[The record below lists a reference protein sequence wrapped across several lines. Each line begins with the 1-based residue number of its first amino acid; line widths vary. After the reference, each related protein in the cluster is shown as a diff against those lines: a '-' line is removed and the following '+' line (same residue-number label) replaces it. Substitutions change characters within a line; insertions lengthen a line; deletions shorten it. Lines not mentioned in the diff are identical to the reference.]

1 MKNLNK
7 KWTKRQQDL
16 LKRFY
21 GEITIEELSV
31 MLEKTPSAIYSKVH
45 YLRKRGWTFKWTLI
59 VEWGYSEEKYPDQV
73 Y

>member
-45 YLRKRGWTFKWTLI
+45 YLRKRGWTFK
-59 VEWGYSEEKYPDQV
+59 
-73 Y
+73 